1 MARLSKRKRKHPPDE
16 KHQIGPFQFE
26 RYGRL
31 TVQESH
37 ISELDMPEIRNH
49 QINGYADTISE
60 IEATS
65 GTYDELQT
73 HSEMEWNFVTGKRYI
88 NHCKLLFEQLLLP
101 HNSIFLELFGI
112 SAAEFLAGI
121 EKLRYSLMNR
131 AFESLFEMEEIR

>member
-60 IEATS
+60 IEATIENILRIV
-65 GTYDELQT
+65 D
-73 HSEMEWNFVTGKRYI
+73 
-88 NHCKLLFEQLLLP
+88 KLDPLDLLR
-101 HNSIFLELFGI
+101 SSYFFYAK
-112 SAAEFLAGI
+112 SGI
-121 EKLRYSLMNR
+121 EKKSE
-131 AFESLFEMEEIR
+131 ADVTFEEGISKRMLDFIQSI